1 MQHYVG
7 LDVSQKETAMCVID
21 DAGRIVFEG
30 KARSEPGALAGLIA
44 KRALHARRGSV
55 SKPVPWRVGC
65 GTS

>member
-30 KARSEPGALAGLIA
+30 KARSEPGALARLIA
-44 KRALHARRGSV
+44 KRHPTPCGSV
-55 SKPVPWRVGC
+55 LRPAPWRVGY